1 MPHFEVQGVDSSGKN
16 VKVLIESDSVKGAR
30 QKARGQGVTPTSVV
44 STEMKSGSGSSA
56 GAAQAAIGFSNP
68 FQKIS
73 AFDVSNMTRQLATL
87 VKAHVPVVESLT
99 ALIEQIDNP
108 KLKKI
113 LIGVRQQVNE
123 GRGLADGFSLYP
135 AVFSK
140 VFINMVRAGESS
152 GRLDVVLMRLADL
165 SEGQVKLNA
174 KVSGALTYPIIMVVV
189 AFIVLGVI
197 LVKVVPQI
205 TKIFSDMKQTL
216 PLPTRILMAAS
227 QFAQDYLMVLVFGIL
242 IVAVLLERYIK
253 TAAGRARKDA
263 FFLKFPIVG
272 NLMQQIVVARF
283 GRTLGTLLSSG
294 VPMLVSLQIT
304 RNVVDH
310 AVFEDVIDQCGTQ
323 VSEGRPLAYALKQ
336 SRRFPPIV
344 IHMIGVGEKT
354 GELEPMLL
362 NVAETYEQQVD
373 TTLGSLTS
381 VLEPVMMIVMALFVG
396 AIVMAVLM
404 PIFEMNQFG

>member
-1 MPHFEVQGVDSSGKN
+1 M
-16 VKVLIESDSVKGAR
+16 
-30 QKARGQGVTPTSVV
+30 
-44 STEMKSGSGSSA
+44 
-56 GAAQAAIGFSNP
+56 
-68 FQKIS
+68 
-73 AFDVSNMTRQLATL
+73 
-87 VKAHVPVVESLT
+87 
-99 ALIEQIDNP
+99 
-108 KLKKI
+108 
-113 LIGVRQQVNE
+113 
-123 GRGLADGFSLYP
+123 
-135 AVFSK
+135 
-140 VFINMVRAGESS
+140 
-152 GRLDVVLMRLADL
+152 
-165 SEGQVKLNA
+165 
-174 KVSGALTYPIIMVVV
+174 
-189 AFIVLGVI
+189 
-197 LVKVVPQI
+197 
-205 TKIFSDMKQTL
+205 
-216 PLPTRILMAAS
+216 
-227 QFAQDYLMVLVFGIL
+227 
-242 IVAVLLERYIK
+242 LERYIK